1 MRFGLYS
8 SLMRPAKS
16 VQGVGSWS
24 LWRLSVLFTT
34 WHFVALITFS
44 VGFLL
49 TRVEL
54 PHRNAFKIDL
64 PEQSRSPGPQ
74 PPVQKMVW
82 MIIDALRWDFVSN
95 STSSISGASAGAMP
109 ILQSIACAAGRAA
122 LLTKFVADPPTT
134 TMQRLKGLM
143 TGGLPTFMDV
153 GSSFSAAA
161 VTEDNL
167 VDQLRSHG
175 KKLAFV
181 GDDTWM
187 QLFPSQF
194 HDAKPYSSFNVMDLD
209 TVDDGVWQSLVPS
222 MREPDK
228 WDVLIGHYLGVDHV
242 GHTYDVHSPHMASKL
257 QQMNQHVDQAIQE
270 LLRSAGPGGAHEHT
284 LLLVFGD
291 HGQTVTGDHGGGTPE
306 EVDSALFALHM
317 GAYHQVRSE
326 YAFQPFSSPYAA
338 CTDSSCHSPCRGFNA
353 AAMSECVPAVAR
365 H

>member
-109 ILQSIACAAGRAA
+109 ILQSIACAAVCLTGWQRAVMGMY
-122 LLTKFVADPPTT
+122 T
-134 TMQRLKGLM
+134 
-143 TGGLPTFMDV
+143 
-153 GSSFSAAA
+153 
-161 VTEDNL
+161 
-167 VDQLRSHG
+167 
-175 KKLAFV
+175 
-181 GDDTWM
+181 
-187 QLFPSQF
+187 
-194 HDAKPYSSFNVMDLD
+194 YSSC
-209 TVDDGVWQSLVPS
+209 
-222 MREPDK
+222 
-228 WDVLIGHYLGVDHV
+228 IIHV
-242 GHTYDVHSPHMASKL
+242 ILAGTSCFA
-257 QQMNQHVDQAIQE
+257 DQ
-270 LLRSAGPGGAHEHT
+270 
-284 LLLVFGD
+284 V
-291 HGQTVTGDHGGGTPE
+291 
-306 EVDSALFALHM
+306 
-317 GAYHQVRSE
+317 
-326 YAFQPFSSPYAA
+326 
-338 CTDSSCHSPCRGFNA
+338 CC
-353 AAMSECVPAVAR
+353 
-365 H
+365 